1 MLVIYLW
8 YILVVINSNFSSLLP
23 DQDHDSFEE
32 METNVPEEPSDDQ
45 EEIEEEE
52 MEEEMEVERFVTV

>member
-8 YILVVINSNFSSLLP
+8 YIVINSNFSSLLP

-52 MEEEMEVERFVTV
+52 MEREMEVERFVTV

>member
-8 YILVVINSNFSSLLP
+8 YIVINSNFSSLLP

-32 METNVPEEPSDDQ
+32 METNVPEEASDDQ

-52 MEEEMEVERFVTV
+52 MEEETEVQRFVTV

>member
-1 MLVIYLW
+1 
-8 YILVVINSNFSSLLP
+8 
-23 DQDHDSFEE
+23 

-52 MEEEMEVERFVTV
+52 MEREMEVERFVTV

>member
-8 YILVVINSNFSSLLP
+8 YIVINSNFSSLLP

-45 EEIEEEE
+45 EEIEEED
-52 MEEEMEVERFVTV
+52 MEEETEVQRFVTV

>member
-1 MLVIYLW
+1 
-8 YILVVINSNFSSLLP
+8 
-23 DQDHDSFEE
+23 

-52 MEEEMEVERFVTV
+52 MEEETEVQRFVTV

>member
-8 YILVVINSNFSSLLP
+8 YIVINSNFSSLLP
-23 DQDHDSFEE
+23 DQYHDRFEE